1 MEEDKLIHRSG
12 SRLSFSAVVETLL
25 PAPSMIK
32 LIIFE
37 VFWQKKISQQSS
49 DEWETA
55 FFISS
60 PFCLGATFP
69 WRIANL
75 LHDSFVHDDCPE

>member
-55 FFISS
+55 FFYFIA
-60 PFCLGATFP
+60 FLP
-69 WRIANL
+69 WRNVSMAY
-75 LHDSFVHDDCPE
+75 C